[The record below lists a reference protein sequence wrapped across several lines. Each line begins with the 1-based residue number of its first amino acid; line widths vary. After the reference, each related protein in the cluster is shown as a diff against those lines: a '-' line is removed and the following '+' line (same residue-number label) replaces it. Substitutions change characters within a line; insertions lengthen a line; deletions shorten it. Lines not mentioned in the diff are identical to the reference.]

1 MKRLETYL
9 KCHAQDHGSHIAF
22 ICGNNVLTYSGLWME
37 IIKRVVEIKEFNGR
51 GVVEKC
57 SQSLDFIVNYFA
69 AHLAGKAFVPL
80 EKDIPQ
86 ERYSEIERIVAESSI
101 PDDVADIL
109 FTTGTT
115 GKQKGVMI
123 SNVAILANA
132 ENLID
137 AQGFCK
143 DHTFIICG
151 PLNHIGSLSKIWPM
165 MVVGGTVVIT
175 NGIKDI
181 NTFFKVVKCRKDML
195 ATFLVPANIR
205 ILLKFEI
212 ERLKAVANKFDFIET
227 GAAPMSTSDMEDFAR
242 LFPNTRLYNTYAS
255 TETGIVATHD
265 YCHQGCLK
273 GCLGHAMK
281 NAEIII
287 TDDGYISCRGPMI
300 MSGYVGDENLT
311 NQVLKEG
318 ILYTSDMGFL
328 DNENRL
334 RLTGRKGDVI
344 NIGGY
349 KVMPT
354 EVEEA
359 TLACPGVTD
368 CICIRAIHP
377 IVGNILKLLYVTDND
392 SEEIQTRL
400 ILHLKQCLESYKIP
414 HIYEKTNKIER
425 TYNGKLNRKFYEEK

>member
-1 MKRLETYL
+1 MKKLETYL
-9 KCHAQDHGSHIAF
+9 ECHARDRGNHVAF
-22 ICGNNVLTYSGLWME
+22 ICGNDMLTYSDLWME
-37 IIKRVVEIKEFNGR
+37 TTKRALEYKKLNGR
-51 GVVEKC
+51 GVVERC
-57 SQSLDFIVNYFA
+57 SQSLDFIISYFA
-69 AHLAGKAFVPL
+69 THLAGMVFVPL
-80 EKDIPQ
+80 EKDTPQ
-86 ERYSEIERIVAESSI
+86 EKCSEIERIIAESSI
-101 PDDVADIL
+101 PDDIADIL

-165 MVVGGTVVIT
+165 MIVGGTVVIT
-175 NGIKDI
+175 NGIKDV
-181 NTFFKVVKCRKDML
+181 NTFFDVVKCQKGML

-212 ERLKAVANKFDFIET
+212 ERLKTAANKFDFIET
-227 GAAPMSTSDMEDFAR
+227 GAAPMSTSDMEHFAR

-265 YCHQGCLK
+265 YCHQGCLQ

-281 NAEIII
+281 NAKIII
-287 TDDGYISCRGPMI
+287 TKTGYISCRGSMI

-311 NQVLKEG
+311 SQVLKDG
-318 ILYTSDMGFL
+318 TLYTSDMGFL

-334 RLTGRKGDVI
+334 MLTGRKGDVI

-359 TLACPGVTD
+359 ALAYPRVTD
-368 CICIRAIHP
+368 CICIKAKHP

-392 SEEIQTRL
+392 SEEIQIRL
-400 ILHLKQCLESYKIP
+400 ISHLKQSLESYKIP

-425 TYNGKLNRKFYEEK
+425 TYNGKLNRKFYEDR